1 MQRRTLLTLGLA
13 SSVALAVGAAGWLLQ
28 PGLQQ
33 DGLLSPAGRGVFAA
47 VGRAV
52 LDKTLPAEEGERH
65 KAVAGLLA
73 RIDTLA
79 QALSPHAQAELSQL
93 LAVLARAPGQLT
105 LAGLGQPWGQASS
118 ADLQLVLQD
127 MRLSGLALR
136 QQAYAALHDIATGAY
151 FADAPTWTLRAIPA
165 RSAFDKPLLKADLPM
180 SSLND
185 PIREGLQ
192 RGWKVLGGT
201 LGAIPEKIACDV
213 AIIGSGAGAGIT
225 AELLARAGLQVVMV
239 EEGPLKSSSD
249 FSQLESEAYPA
260 LYQESAARKTEDKA
274 INILQGRCVGG
285 STTGNWTSSLRT
297 PASTLKF
304 WQDRFGLAGYSKA
317 ALAPYFAQAEQ
328 RLNIALWQVAPTENN
343 ALLGRGAGKLGI
355 YTEPIARNVKGCWN
369 LGSCGLGCPTNAKQ
383 SMLVTTISAALDLG
397 AQLLTQ
403 TRAEH
408 FELANGRGTSLMCRN
423 SEKNGALAQSLSASC
438 AIKIVANNCGL
449 AGGAI
454 NSPAVLLRSGAPD
467 PHGRLGGRTF
477 LHPVVMSSSLFDQ
490 KVEAWNGAPQSIYTD
505 HFLPN
510 QPIDGALGYKLEAP
524 PLHPLIFASTVP
536 GFGQGQHDLL
546 RSFPH
551 KHTLLALLR
560 DGFHDEAPGGQ
571 VKLRGDGSAV
581 LDYPLGDCVMQGARR
596 ALLSMM
602 EIQFAAGARQVL
614 PLHEMA
620 VPYNSWAQ
628 AREAMLALPMKPR
641 LVKMV
646 SAHVM
651 GGCGLADSPGQGV
664 TRPDGMHWQLDN
676 LSIHNGSIFPTSI
689 GANPQLSVYGAV
701 NRLAQGLAKTLTG
714 RDVALA

>member
-1 MQRRTLLTLGLA
+1 
-13 SSVALAVGAAGWLLQ
+13 
-28 PGLQQ
+28 
-33 DGLLSPAGRGVFAA
+33 
-47 VGRAV
+47 
-52 LDKTLPAEEGERH
+52 
-65 KAVAGLLA
+65 
-73 RIDTLA
+73 
-79 QALSPHAQAELSQL
+79 
-93 LAVLARAPGQLT
+93 
-105 LAGLGQPWGQASS
+105 
-118 ADLQLVLQD
+118 
-127 MRLSGLALR
+127 
-136 QQAYAALHDIATGAY
+136 
-151 FADAPTWTLRAIPA
+151 
-165 RSAFDKPLLKADLPM
+165 M

-185 PIREGLQ
+185 PIRDGLQ
-192 RGWKVLGGT
+192 RGWKVLGGA
-201 LGAIPEKIACDV
+201 LGPVPEKIVCDV

-225 AELLARAGLQVVMV
+225 AELLAKAGLQVVMV

-249 FSQLESEAYPA
+249 FNQLESEAYPA

-285 STTGNWTSSLRT
+285 STTVNWTSSFRT

-304 WQDRFGLAGYSKA
+304 WQDRFGLAGYTEA
-317 ALAPYFAQAEQ
+317 ALTSYFAQAEQ
-328 RLNIALWQVAPTENN
+328 RLNIAPWQVAPNENN
-343 ALLGRGAGKLGI
+343 ALLGRGARKLGI
-355 YTEPIARNVKGCWN
+355 HAEAIARNVKGCWN

-383 SMLVTTISAALDLG
+383 SMLVTTIPAALDLG
-397 AQLLTQ
+397 AQLLTE
-403 TRAEH
+403 TRAER
-408 FELANGRGTSLMCRN
+408 FELANGRVSALICRTIKPN
-423 SEKNGALAQSLSASC
+423 EAFAHASSAQA
-438 AIKIVANNCGL
+438 ATKIIAKHYVL

-477 LHPVVMSSSLFDQ
+477 LHPVVMSSSIFDQ
-490 KVEAWNGAPQSIYTD
+490 KVEAWSGAPQSIYTD
-505 HFLPN
+505 HFLQT
-510 QPIDGALGYKLEAP
+510 QPIDGAMGYKLEAP

-546 RSFPH
+546 SSFSH
-551 KHTLLALLR
+551 NHTLLALLR

-581 LDYPLGDCVMQGARR
+581 LDYPLGDYVMQGARR

-620 VPYNSWAQ
+620 VPYTSWAQ
-628 AREAMLALPMKPR
+628 AREAVQALPMKPR
-641 LVKMV
+641 LLKIV

-651 GGCGLADSPGQGV
+651 GGCGLAGSARQGV
-664 TRPDGMHWQLDN
+664 TRPDGVHWQLGN
-676 LSIHNGSIFPTSI
+676 LSIHDGSIFPTSI